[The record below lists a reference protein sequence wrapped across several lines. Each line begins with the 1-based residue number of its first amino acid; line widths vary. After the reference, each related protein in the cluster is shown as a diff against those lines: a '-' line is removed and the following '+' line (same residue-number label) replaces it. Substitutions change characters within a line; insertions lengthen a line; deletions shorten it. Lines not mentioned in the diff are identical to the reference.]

1 MLKIRIIPIL
11 TFNGIG
17 LVKTKKFQN
26 PRMIGNPVQAARVYN
41 SRGVDELVFLD
52 IIASKQKRKPNL
64 KLIEDVI
71 KQCYMPVAIGGGI
84 ETIDDINNL
93 LKIGADKVVVK
104 SKAILDKNFM
114 IEAIKFFGSQ
124 CITVSIDAIKLN
136 NSYKIFN
143 EFGLDINIESFVKEM
158 EDLGV
163 GEFILNSVDNDG
175 MMSGFN
181 IELVN
186 NVEQYTNT
194 PIVVVG
200 GAGNM
205 GHYIDLFNKTK
216 TNSVGSSSIFHFTQH
231 TPLDIKTELKNI
243 NLPIRI

>member
-41 SRGVDELVFLD
+41 SRRVDELVFLD
-52 IIASKQKRKPNL
+52 ITASKQKRKPNL

-93 LKIGADKVVVK
+93 LKIGADKVVIK
-104 SKAILDKNFM
+104 SKAILDKKFM

-124 CITVSIDAIKLN
+124 CITVSIDAIQLN
-136 NSYKIFN
+136 NTYKIFN
-143 EFGLDINIESFVKEM
+143 EFGLDINIESFIKEM

-186 NVEQYTNT
+186 NVEQHTNT

-216 TNSVGSSSIFHFTQH
+216 TNSVGSSSIFHYTQY
-231 TPLDIKTELKNI
+231 TPHDIKAELKSI